1 MDWGLHAVIYPKN
14 KFSLEEA
21 KTDFAIHHKPK
32 FMRETKSSY
41 RYRVIPKT
49 RFKQYRS
56 KKLPNGSTLIYG
68 ELLPKWA
75 HLSGSGFFDKIKSVA
90 KNVASKI
97 ASVPGKIVEQFSR
110 RHNYNN
116 TSRLTLDKHKDEVI
130 TKMIIVRTPIL
141 AVLDKIFNV
150 LSFGSW
156 AKAKAE
162 SNYDQMFH
170 LQLRINNILVEKNE
184 VINITEN
191 LSSITDKSEQLIV
204 SSFPNI
210 TIGEF
215 MQKAED
221 SMGTGFWLYD
231 AFKNN
236 CQNFIMGLL
245 SANNCLTEEAK
256 AFIYQPV
263 EELVKRIPKYMGV
276 IAKGATNLGAVAN
289 RLMGKGEMEDK
300 KAAAKAQYLK
310 EVEIGE
316 KQNMKGIAW
325 RKRLREDPA
334 LKAKMY
340 EDAKT
345 MPIDDAYRDRVM
357 SGSGFNPEDLGGAP
371 FSGYAN
377 FHDKQ
382 ITQKKLAEL
391 HAKKPGKFF
400 INYYIK
406 DKDDGNGNMVYIGE
420 PFRAAAER
428 FNRENPND
436 IKQGFKDAFNIVK
449 MPLSFIPGVGQ
460 ILNVA
465 DNVIN
470 GGSRNSGYIS
480 ALVKGKFK
488 NKKFD
493 LSKMKDPSKWLQK
506 KYEKQDERIITITEL
521 IKELNEVH
529 VPRLEEFDKNIDTE
543 IDAKKKEIMSI
554 IKSKREAKK
563 LLDKWMHSMRE
574 KKRTLRDEYNDLV
587 DRIEFLRKK
596 IMMRKRM
603 SPYIDYTKEEI
614 KEFDQRQV
622 DRLAKISIPKMRYYR
637 DESEALDAHAAVK
650 RTIGMGKKSLTEE
663 EEKLKNE
670 AKEISKAKSEARK
683 KSIAA
688 LIDEIMADYP
698 NVPQYNFPFKNKVI
712 ENRYKKDVEK
722 GKQEVESADPSDR
735 DEIEALN
742 KENEYIYTLENATKT
757 KLLEYYF
764 TFPKFNMKAHNYV
777 LPERNEEGRTEAQQI
792 EYNIRKAIK
801 ADLVNFILSM
811 PELAKL
817 YQSKEPKIKSST
829 RLLNALGISP
839 ETWKGWTDDRRS
851 ERIAQVDP
859 LMYKSKT
866 EIVKAL
872 QKNYTSDDLRRLKI
886 RISKPIDDLIFA
898 IKASKI
904 KLF

>member
-1 MDWGLHAVIYPKN
+1 MESWGLHAVIYPKN
-14 KFSLEEA
+14 KFTLEEA
-21 KTDFAIHHKPK
+21 KANFAEQHKPK

-49 RFKQYRS
+49 RFLQYRS
-56 KKLPNGSTLIYG
+56 KKLANGSTLIYG
-68 ELLPKWA
+68 ELLPKWK
-75 HLSGSGFFDKIKSVA
+75 HLSGSGFFTKIKSVA
-90 KNVASKI
+90 KNVVSKF
-97 ASVPGKIVEQFSR
+97 ASVPGKIAEQFTR

-116 TSRLTLDKHKDEVI
+116 TSTRTLDKHKDEII
-130 TKMIIVRTPIL
+130 TKIVIVRTPIL
-141 AVLDKIFNV
+141 AVLDKVFNI
-150 LSFGSW
+150 LTFGSW
-156 AKAKAE
+156 AKAKE
-162 SNYDQMFH
+162 QVGYDKMFH
-170 LQLRINNILVEKNE
+170 LQLRINDILVEKNE

-231 AFKNN
+231 AFSNN

-245 SANNCLTEEAK
+245 SANNCLTQEAK

-276 IAKGATNLGAVAN
+276 IAKGATTLGAVAN
-289 RLMGKGEMEDK
+289 RLLGKGEVEDR
-300 KAAAKAQYLK
+300 KAAIKEQYLK
-310 EVEIGE
+310 EVAIGE

-325 RKRLREDPA
+325 RKRLREDGA
-334 LKAKMY
+334 LKAKVY

-345 MPIDDAYRDRVM
+345 MPIDNAYRDRVM
-357 SGSGFNPEDLGGAP
+357 GF
-371 FSGYAN
+371 S
-377 FHDKQ
+377 
-382 ITQKKLAEL
+382 
-391 HAKKPGKFF
+391 
-400 INYYIK
+400 
-406 DKDDGNGNMVYIGE
+406 
-420 PFRAAAER
+420 
-428 FNRENPND
+428 
-436 IKQGFKDAFNIVK
+436 
-449 MPLSFIPGVGQ
+449 
-460 ILNVA
+460 

-470 GGSRNSGYIS
+470 GGSQTKHQMMKAMIGTNY
-480 ALVKGKFK
+480 
-488 NKKFD
+488 KKFN
-493 LSKMKDPSKWLQK
+493 LSKMKNPSEWLQK
-506 KYEKQDERIITITEL
+506 KYKKQDERIITITKL

-529 VPRLEEFDKNIDTE
+529 VPRLEEFDKNIDAE

-554 IKSKREAKK
+554 TKSKHEAKK
-563 LLDKWMHSMRE
+563 LLDKWMHSMRV
-574 KKRTLRDEYNDLV
+574 KKRTLRDEYNDLGE
-587 DRIEFLRKK
+587 RIEFLRKK

-603 SPYIDYTKEEI
+603 LPFIDYTKEEI
-614 KEFDQRQV
+614 KEFNQRNE
-622 DRLAKISIPKMRYYR
+622 DRLAKISIPKMRVYI
-637 DESEALDAHAAVK
+637 DESEALDTHAAVK
-650 RTIGMGKKSLTEE
+650 RTIGMGKKPLTEE
-663 EEKLKNE
+663 EEKLKDE
-670 AKEISKAKSEARK
+670 AKEISKAKTEARK
-683 KSIAA
+683 KSIGI
-688 LIDEIMADYP
+688 LIDEIMTDYP

-722 GKQEVESADPSDR
+722 GKQEVQSADPSDR

-742 KENEYIYTLENATKT
+742 KENEYIYVLENATKT

-777 LPERNEEGRTEAQQI
+777 LPERNEEGRTEAEQI

-801 ADLVNFILSM
+801 KDLVDFILSM

-839 ETWKGWTDDRRS
+839 ATWKGWTDDRRR

-859 LMYKSKT
+859 LMYKTKT

-872 QKNYTSDDLRRLKI
+872 QKSYTSDELRKYKI